1 MLYSK
6 QELRRMKDSPIGNK
20 TIKRLTSGLDLLDYC
35 YLLRLTDYC
44 IISTSINMVFTSA
57 LILAV
62 DAYGI
67 YNMRWGNQLY
77 ITMIETAVLS
87 ILIIIL
93 SVVELC
99 KIK

>member
-1 MLYSK
+1 
-6 QELRRMKDSPIGNK
+6 
-20 TIKRLTSGLDLLDYC
+20 
-35 YLLRLTDYC
+35 
-44 IISTSINMVFTSA
+44 MVFTSA